1 MTYSFI
7 PGGTVEKIV
16 LFVFLERLLFSPE
29 SEAPVH
35 GGLLVQGPLGNTSKD
50 Y

>member
-7 PGGTVEKIV
+7 PGGTVEQIV
-16 LFVFLERLLFSPE
+16 LFIFLERWLFSPE
-29 SEAPVH
+29 SEAHVH
-35 GGLLVQGPLGNTSKD
+35 GGLLVQELLGNTSKD

>member
-7 PGGTVEKIV
+7 PGDTVEQIV
-16 LFVFLERLLFSPE
+16 LVIFLERLLFSPE
-29 SEAPVH
+29 SEAHVH
-35 GGLLVQGPLGNTSKD
+35 GGLLVQGPLGNTGKD